1 MDTPLESTTPAES
14 VDLGSMY
21 RAARE
26 RIGVVIAECG
36 PGSADVAVAACP
48 GWTVKNVVSHLVGII
63 EDVNAGRL
71 SGPPPDEQTAE
82 EVARHRTQPMDEV
95 LASWSELAP
104 GFEALITQ
112 MQIWPG
118 LLDVL
123 SHEHDIRAALGR
135 PGARDDR
142 GVMLGAEQLV
152 AGLDAP
158 VEIVITADP
167 AEATASLRTTRT
179 LPSCCGRRR
188 SRCSVS
194 GSAAARASRCA
205 SWPGPAIRA
214 TCSISCSSSGRPRSR
229 SPSDDAAPVG
239 IARAGRRRRSC
250 APPSMRSPP
259 TRNGPGGSSGPVGRL
274 ERSVRA
280 PRRPR
285 STMTPRSSRRTAH
298 EA

>member
-1 MDTPLESTTPAES
+1 MDSPLESTTPAES

-36 PGSADVAVAACP
+36 PGSADVAVPACP
-48 GWTVKNVVSHLVGII
+48 GWTVKDVVSHLVGII

-167 AEATASLRTTRT
+167 AEGNGVASNDPDAPLVLRATAFEVFRLR
-179 LPSCCGRRR
+179 LGRRTR
-188 SRCSVS
+188 EQVRQLAWSRD
-194 GSAAARASRCA
+194 
-205 SWPGPAIRA
+205 PGDVLDQLFIF
-214 TCSISCSSSGRPRSR
+214 G
-229 SPSDDAAPVG
+229 
-239 IARAGRRRRSC
+239 
-250 APPSMRSPP
+250 P
-259 TRNGPGGSSGPVGRL
+259 TTVAL
-274 ERSVRA
+274 AE
-280 PRRPR
+280 
-285 STMTPRSSRRTAH
+285 
-298 EA
+298 